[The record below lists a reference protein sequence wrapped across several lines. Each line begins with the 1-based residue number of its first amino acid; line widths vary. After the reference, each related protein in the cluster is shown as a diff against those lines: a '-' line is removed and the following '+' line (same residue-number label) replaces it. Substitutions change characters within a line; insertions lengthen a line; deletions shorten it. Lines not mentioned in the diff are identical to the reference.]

1 MSYGDALN
9 ALKAQKALR
18 ALRALRTVIID
29 IRLEACGKFNIY
41 GHCIQIWSEHVCD
54 ELWRSS
60 ECSECSENSESSENS
75 QSSQSP
81 MRHWQWK
88 LIETSIEVDWES
100 ESTSMEV
107 SINFDSKSQ
116 SKFNLRWKFFFVAFF
131 PVFLIWHIVF
141 ILNLI
146 KSINVIHIIFT
157 MSMTWIIITITV
169 TVTWHIWSLWL
180 NIY

>member
-1 MSYGDALN
+1 MGN
-9 ALKAQKALR
+9 
-18 ALRALRTVIID
+18 II
-29 IRLEACGKFNIY
+29 FNIY

-60 ECSECSENSESSENS
+60 ECSENS

-88 LIETSIEVDWES
+88 LIETSIEVDSDFGSKSDSKS
-100 ESTSMEV
+100 ESTSIEGLNKLWFKV
-107 SINFDSKSQ
+107 SINIQ
-116 SKFNLRWKFFFVAFF
+116 LRFFWVTFF
-131 PVFLIWHIVF
+131 PVFLIFCIIF
-141 ILNLI
+141 ILNSI

-157 MSMTWIIITITV
+157 MSMTLIIVTITV
-169 TVTWHIWSLWL
+169 TVTWHIWSLLWF